1 MKYLIGM
8 LLSTILLFSCGSNE
22 ADQDKDLNV
31 AASASNSGDS
41 LQPTST
47 TTGTAGVEVAGLT
60 KASTGVVSMPQLN
73 TGGAVAGK
81 VALNPEHGQP
91 GHRCELAVGAPLN
104 SNAAQPAAMQPTA
117 TITPM
122 SVNGTAPVKAVNVP
136 TKSSSSA
143 ALNPAHGAP
152 GHRCEISVGAPLNSA
167 PAAGAKPVNSPASN
181 IISSSPTIAP
191 TVQAPANAVSSTGAK
206 LNPAHG
212 QPGHDC
218 KVAVGQPLN

>member
-8 LLSTILLFSCGSNE
+8 LLSTILLLSCGSNE

-41 LQPTST
+41 LQSTST

-91 GHRCELAVGAPLN
+91 GHRCELAVGSGRN
-104 SNAAQPAAMQPTA
+104 YK
-117 TITPM
+117 
-122 SVNGTAPVKAVNVP
+122 NGF
-136 TKSSSSA
+136 
-143 ALNPAHGAP
+143 
-152 GHRCEISVGAPLNSA
+152 
-167 PAAGAKPVNSPASN
+167 AGWP
-181 IISSSPTIAP
+181 
-191 TVQAPANAVSSTGAK
+191 
-206 LNPAHG
+206 
-212 QPGHDC
+212 
-218 KVAVGQPLN
+218 

>member
-41 LQPTST
+41 LQSTST

-143 ALNPAHGAP
+143 VLNPAHGAP
-152 GHRCEISVGAPLNSA
+152 GHRCDISVGAPLNSA
-167 PAAGAKPVNSPASN
+167 PTAGAKPVNSPASN
-181 IISSSPTIAP
+181 MVNNVSSITP
-191 TVQAPANAVSSTGAK
+191 TVQAPANVVSATGAK